1 LRRPPDEQR
10 VGDALAEAL
19 GQLATA
25 ENPPAGVVREAAG
38 WIGHELDLFAEE
50 FANSA
55 GQLAG
60 KADVVGVGAGLLVAT
75 SKVSGLSAA
84 VHNLLGLLGE

>member
-1 LRRPPDEQR
+1 L
-10 VGDALAEAL
+10 
-19 GQLATA
+19 
-25 ENPPAGVVREAAG
+25 
-38 WIGHELDLFAEE
+38 LDLFAEE

-60 KADVVGVGAGLLVAT
+60 KADVVGVGAGLLVAI